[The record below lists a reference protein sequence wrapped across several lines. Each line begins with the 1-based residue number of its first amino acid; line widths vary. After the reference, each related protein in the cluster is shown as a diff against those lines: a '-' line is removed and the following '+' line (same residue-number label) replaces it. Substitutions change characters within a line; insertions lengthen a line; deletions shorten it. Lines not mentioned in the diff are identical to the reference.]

1 LYILRPVRSQPCG
14 ARAGSSAA
22 AAELYARPGTSSET
36 VLRGHKFAR
45 KAADVQKRGLFN
57 LEREIAAKRCSFYR

>member
-1 LYILRPVRSQPCG
+1 
-14 ARAGSSAA
+14 
-22 AAELYARPGTSSET
+22 

-57 LEREIAAKRCSFYR
+57 LEREIAAKRCSFYG